1 MGVLIH
7 CASPRSRTI
16 PVQLL
21 DRRPNR
27 NRGVGEW
34 GNHRIQV
41 RIDDMASREMELTVK
56 EGETVDLGCRARP
69 GAAFFNPLLI
79 GKPIRLFLRRAG

>member
-1 MGVLIH
+1 MP
-7 CASPRSRTI
+7 AKKRRSG
-16 PVQLL
+16 QLNVYP
-21 DRRPNR
+21 DT
-27 NRGVGEW
+27 
-34 GNHRIQV
+34 V

>member
-1 MGVLIH
+1 
-7 CASPRSRTI
+7 
-16 PVQLL
+16 
-21 DRRPNR
+21 
-27 NRGVGEW
+27 
-34 GNHRIQV
+34 
-41 RIDDMASREMELTVK
+41 MASREMELTVK